1 MRYLVR
7 FEFGLS
13 YAFGEEVQLLTSQEL
28 QFLKDN
34 IGTKIYLGEI
44 DGKHSEVN
52 GTLEYSDFKILAEY
66 EEDNVFVKEFDRH
79 FNQGFGIDI
88 FSALVEA
95 VNEEDYEEEEY
106 E

>member
-7 FEFGLS
+7 FDFGLRD
-13 YAFGEEVQLLTSQEL
+13 AFGEEVQLLTPQEL

-34 IGTKIYLGEI
+34 IGTEIYLGEI
-44 DGKHSEVN
+44 GGKHSEVY
-52 GTLEYSDFKILAEY
+52 GTLESSDFKILAEY

-79 FNQGFGIDI
+79 FNRGFGINI

-95 VNEEDYEEEEY
+95 VNEKE
-106 E
+106 

>member
-7 FEFGLS
+7 FDFGLND
-13 YAFGEEVQLLTSQEL
+13 AFGEEVQLLTSQEL

-34 IGTKIYLGEI
+34 IGTEIYLGEI
-44 DGKHSEVN
+44 EGKHSEVY
-52 GTLEYSDFKILAEY
+52 GTLESSDFKILAEY

-79 FNQGFGIDI
+79 FNHGFGIDI

-95 VNEEDYEEEEY
+95 VNEEE
-106 E
+106 

>member
-1 MRYLVR
+1 MRYLVK
-7 FEFGLS
+7 FDFGLRN
-13 YAFGEEVQLLTSQEL
+13 AFGKEVRLLTSQEL

-44 DGKHSEVN
+44 EGKHSEVY

-66 EEDNVFVKEFDRH
+66 EEDNAFVKEFDRH
-79 FNQGFGIDI
+79 FNRGFGINI

-95 VNEEDYEEEEY
+95 INEKE
-106 E
+106 

>member
-1 MRYLVR
+1 MKYLVR
-7 FEFGLS
+7 FDFGLRD
-13 YAFGEEVQLLTSQEL
+13 AFGEEVRLLTSQEL

-44 DGKHSEVN
+44 EGKHSEVY
-52 GTLEYSDFKILAEY
+52 GVLEYSDFKILAEY

-79 FNQGFGIDI
+79 FNRGFGINI

-95 VNEEDYEEEEY
+95 VNEK
-106 E
+106 

>member
-7 FEFGLS
+7 FDFGLND
-13 YAFGEEVQLLTSQEL
+13 AFGEEVRLLTSQEL

-34 IGTKIYLGEI
+34 IGTEIYLGEI
-44 DGKHSEVN
+44 GGKHSEVY

-66 EEDNVFVKEFDRH
+66 GEDNIFVKEFDRH
-79 FNQGFGIDI
+79 FNRGFGINI

-95 VNEEDYEEEEY
+95 VNEKE
-106 E
+106 

>member
-1 MRYLVR
+1 MKYLVR
-7 FEFGLS
+7 FDFGLRD
-13 YAFGEEVQLLTSQEL
+13 AFGEEVRLLTSQEL

-44 DGKHSEVN
+44 EGKHSEVY
-52 GTLEYSDFKILAEY
+52 GTLESSDFKILAEY

-79 FNQGFGIDI
+79 FNHGFGIDI

-95 VNEEDYEEEEY
+95 VNEEE
-106 E
+106 

>member
-7 FEFGLS
+7 FDFGLND
-13 YAFGEEVQLLTSQEL
+13 AFGEEVQLLTSQEL

-44 DGKHSEVN
+44 EGKHSQVY

-66 EEDNVFVKEFDRH
+66 EEDNVFVIVFDRH
-79 FNQGFGIDI
+79 FNRGFGIDI

-95 VNEEDYEEEEY
+95 VNEKE
-106 E
+106 

>member
-7 FEFGLS
+7 FDFGLND
-13 YAFGEEVQLLTSQEL
+13 AFGEEVRLLTSQEL

-44 DGKHSEVN
+44 EGKHSEVY
-52 GTLEYSDFKILAEY
+52 GTLESSDFKILAEY

-79 FNQGFGIDI
+79 FNRGFGINI

-95 VNEEDYEEEEY
+95 VNEKE
-106 E
+106 

>member
-7 FEFGLS
+7 FDFGLND
-13 YAFGEEVQLLTSQEL
+13 AFGEEVQLLTSQEL

-44 DGKHSEVN
+44 QGKHSEVY
-52 GTLEYSDFKILAEY
+52 GILEYSDFKILAEY
-66 EEDNVFVKEFDRH
+66 EEDNSFVKEFDRH
-79 FNQGFGIDI
+79 FNRGFGINI

-95 VNEEDYEEEEY
+95 VNEKE
-106 E
+106 